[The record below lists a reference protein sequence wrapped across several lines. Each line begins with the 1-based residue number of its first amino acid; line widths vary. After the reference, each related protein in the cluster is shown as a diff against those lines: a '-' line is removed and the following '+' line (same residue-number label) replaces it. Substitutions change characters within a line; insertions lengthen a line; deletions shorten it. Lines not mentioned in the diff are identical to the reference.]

1 MVYSTFL
8 IFGVSYYATLHPQP
22 HLAVTAAR
30 ASARFRF
37 LARQNPTLRLG
48 HCWKYAA
55 VCAHSSGVVG
65 RNRMHLRRFGCA
77 LNKDDVS
84 RCLCGT
90 VPDRVA
96 FAIGGDGLR
105 ADAHA
110 CEKLM
115 LIEQTP

>member
-1 MVYSTFL
+1 
-8 IFGVSYYATLHPQP
+8 
-22 HLAVTAAR
+22 
-30 ASARFRF
+30 
-37 LARQNPTLRLG
+37 
-48 HCWKYAA
+48 
-55 VCAHSSGVVG
+55 
-65 RNRMHLRRFGCA
+65 MHLRRFGCA
-77 LNKDDVS
+77 FNKDDVS

-115 LIEQTP
+115 LIEQTPEK